1 MSASIRL
8 LSTRFTCGTA
18 RSPVSHRAPPCTRIC
33 CDVGMCRVAQP
44 RCRSLTGYPHVPASV
59 VTWGCAEG
67 HSPLYLNFGG
77 FNWEMARSWQGRQTD
92 RPLVS
97 QDRGKAMVVA
107 PDSNPEPEQLSGPL
121 SPHHARMGQKRS

>member
-1 MSASIRL
+1 M
-8 LSTRFTCGTA
+8 
-18 RSPVSHRAPPCTRIC
+18 
-33 CDVGMCRVAQP
+33 
-44 RCRSLTGYPHVPASV
+44 
-59 VTWGCAEG
+59 GCAEG
-67 HSPLYLNFGG
+67 RSPLYLNFGG

-97 QDRGKAMVVA
+97 QDRGKAMVAA